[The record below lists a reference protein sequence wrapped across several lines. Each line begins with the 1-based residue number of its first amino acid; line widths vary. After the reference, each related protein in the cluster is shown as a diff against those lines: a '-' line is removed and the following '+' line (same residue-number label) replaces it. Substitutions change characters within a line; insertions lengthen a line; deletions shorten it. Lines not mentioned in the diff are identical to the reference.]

1 MNFPSWCQ
9 DQLEKEIKNSLSR
22 NQSISREKEFC
33 EKTESTNGACQQWK
47 CRRVWD
53 TDNIQYMYNPR
64 IESVPLKSI
73 TP

>member
-1 MNFPSWCQ
+1 MNFPNWYQ

-47 CRRVWD
+47 CRGVWD
-53 TDNIQYMYNPR
+53 TDNI
-64 IESVPLKSI
+64 
-73 TP
+73 